1 MGDPIHSQ
9 PVIVNYGSNDS
20 AIFVATNHGFLH
32 SFDAATGTENFAVIP
47 RELLSNLYDFY
58 QDGSSINHIYGL
70 DGSLILR
77 TVGEKTYLYVGMR
90 RGGQNYYAFDVS
102 EKNHPKLVFKISGG
116 EGDIAQLGQTW
127 SPPTLTKIKIGS
139 TVHDVLVFGGGYDDS
154 QDDKALRSPDSMG
167 NAIYIVDANT
177 GAKLFSISQSD
188 SDMNM
193 SAMQYSIG
201 GYQYRSG

>member
-1 MGDPIHSQ
+1 MKNQLHESNTDITTTDLALTTLPESSTLRTQVLKWARGVDVRDYDGDGDVSEARLQMGDPIHSQ

-77 TVGEKTYLYVGMR
+77 TVGDKTYLYVGMR

-116 EGDIAQLGQTW
+116 EGDFAQLGQTW
-127 SPPTLTKIKIGS
+127 SNRPLTKIKI
-139 TVHDVLVFGGGYDDS
+139 VAQLCMMYW
-154 QDDKALRSPDSMG
+154 
-167 NAIYIVDANT
+167 
-177 GAKLFSISQSD
+177 
-188 SDMNM
+188 
-193 SAMQYSIG
+193 
-201 GYQYRSG
+201 